1 MVFLEISRM
10 PPIEVFG
17 KDTKAIELLKKLVG
31 FDTTSYNSNL
41 NLINFIKSYLASY
54 NIEST
59 LIYDESG
66 KKANLFATIGRKDVG
81 GVMLS
86 GHTDVVPVEGQEWN
100 SNPFFLTESD
110 GNLYGRGSADMK
122 GFIAL
127 VLSRIPEMVSIELT
141 QPIHL
146 AFSYDEEIGCV
157 GVQRML
163 DLLEHQP
170 IKPICCIIGEP
181 TSMEVVIG
189 HKGKHAS
196 RVKVKGHACHSGQ
209 APFGVNAVDFA
220 SELIVYI
227 RKLAREKVQD
237 GPFDMD
243 YEVPHSTLHTGVVKG
258 GTALNI
264 VPNFCQF
271 DFEIRHLYEEDPQHL
286 LDKIETYAKEN
297 LESEMHLIDSEAGFS
312 FETLAT
318 YPGLLT
324 DPGIDFVAYVK
335 ELLESGAHSK
345 VIFGTEGGL
354 FQKRLGIPTL
364 VCGPGNIDQAHKA
377 NEFISLK
384 QLQKG
389 GSFLDRLIISLSV
402 S

>member
-1 MVFLEISRM
+1 M
-10 PPIEVFG
+10 PPIEVLG
-17 KDTKAIELLKKLVG
+17 KDTKAIELLKKLIG

-41 NLINFIKSYLASY
+41 NLINFIQSYLLSY

-59 LIYDESG
+59 LIHDESG
-66 KKANLFATIGRKDVG
+66 KKANLYATIGRKDIG

-86 GHTDVVPVEGQEWN
+86 GHTDVVPVEGQEWH
-100 SNPFFLTESD
+100 SDPFSLKESD
-110 GNLYGRGSADMK
+110 GNFYGRGSADMK

-127 VLSRIPEMVSIELT
+127 VLSRIPEMVSVELT
-141 QPIHL
+141 KPIHL

-163 DLLEHQP
+163 NLLEHQP
-170 IKPICCIIGEP
+170 IKPSCCIIGEP

-209 APFGVNAVDFA
+209 SPLGVNAVDFA

-227 RKLAREKVQD
+227 RKLAREKSQD
-237 GPFDMD
+237 GPFDME
-243 YEVPHSTLHTGVVKG
+243 YEVPYSTLHTGVVKG
-258 GTALNI
+258 GTSLNI

-271 DFEIRHLYEEDPQHL
+271 DFEIRHLYEEDPQYL
-286 LDKIETYAKEN
+286 LDKIEAYAKEN
-297 LESEMHLIDSEAGFS
+297 LESEMHLIDSETGFS

-335 ELLESGAHSK
+335 KLLDNDAHSK

-364 VCGPGNIDQAHKA
+364 VCGPGNIDQAHRA

>member
-1 MVFLEISRM
+1 MLLT
-10 PPIEVFG
+10 EVD
-17 KDTKAIELLKKLVG
+17 KHNSKAIELLKALVG

-41 NLINFIKSYLASY
+41 NLIDFIQSYLLSY
-54 NIEST
+54 GVEST
-59 LIYDESG
+59 LIHDESG
-66 KKANLFATIGRKDVG
+66 KKANLYATIGRIDVG

-100 SNPFFLTESD
+100 SDPFSLKEFD

-127 VLSRIPEMVSIELT
+127 VLSRIPEMVSNELK

-170 IKPICCIIGEP
+170 IKPNCCIIGEP

-209 APFGVNAVDFA
+209 SPFGVNAVDFA
-220 SELIVYI
+220 AELIVYI
-227 RKLAREKVQD
+227 RKLAREKAEN

-243 YEVPHSTLHTGVVKG
+243 YDVPYSTLHTGVIKG

-271 DFEIRHLYEEDPQHL
+271 DFEIRHLYEENPKHL
-286 LDKIETYAKEN
+286 LDKIETYSKEN
-297 LESEMHLIDSEAGFS
+297 LETEMHLIDPEAGFS
-312 FETLAT
+312 FETLAA

-324 DPGIDFVAYVK
+324 DPGIEFVAYVK
-335 ELLESGAHSK
+335 KLLDNDAHSK

-364 VCGPGNIDQAHKA
+364 VCGPGNINQAHKA
-377 NEFISLK
+377 NEFINLN

-389 GSFLDRLIISLSV
+389 GNFLDRLIMSLSA
-402 S
+402 

>member
-1 MVFLEISRM
+1 M
-10 PPIEVFG
+10 PDPLVSET
-17 KDTKAIELLKKLVG
+17 DNKAIELLNTLIG

-41 NLINFIKSYLASY
+41 ELIEFIQSYLSSY
-54 NIEST
+54 DIDST
-59 LIYDESG
+59 LIHDESG
-66 KKANLFATIGRKDVG
+66 KKANLYATIGRTDIG

-86 GHTDVVPVEGQEWN
+86 GHTDVVPVAGQDWDTD
-100 SNPFFLTESD
+100 PFSLTESSD
-110 GNLYGRGSADMK
+110 KLYGRGSADMK

-127 VLSRIPEMVSIELT
+127 VLSRVPEMVSSELT
-141 QPIHL
+141 KPIHL

-157 GVQRML
+157 GVKRML

-170 IKPICCIIGEP
+170 IKPSCCIIGEP
-181 TSMEVVIG
+181 TGMEVVIG
-189 HKGKHAS
+189 HKGKLAT
-196 RVKVKGHACHSGQ
+196 RVKVRGHACHSGQ
-209 APFGVNAVDFA
+209 SPLGVNAIDFA

-227 RKLAREKVQD
+227 RKLAHEKAQN
-237 GPFDMD
+237 GPFDKD
-243 YEVPHSTLHTGVVKG
+243 YEVPYTTLHTGVVGG

-264 VPNFCQF
+264 VPNLCQF

-286 LDKIETYAKEN
+286 LDQIKSFARDH
-297 LESEMHLIDSEAGFS
+297 LEKEMHLIDSDTGFD

-324 DPGIDFVAYVK
+324 DPGIEFVNYVK
-335 ELLESGAHSK
+335 QLLDNDAHSK
-345 VIFGTEGGL
+345 VIFGSEGGL

-377 NEFISLK
+377 NEYISLD

-389 GSFLDRLIISLSV
+389 GNFLDCLLESLALS
-402 S
+402 

>member
-1 MVFLEISRM
+1 MVSLGTFSMQTGSSLE
-10 PPIEVFG
+10 
-17 KDTKAIELLKKLVG
+17 KDTKAIELLQTLVG

-41 NLINFIKSYLASY
+41 ELIEFIQSYLSSY
-54 NIEST
+54 NVEST
-59 LIYDESG
+59 LIHDESG
-66 KKANLFATIGRKDVG
+66 KKANLYTTIGRTDIG

-86 GHTDVVPVEGQEWN
+86 GHTDVVPVEGQDWATD
-100 SNPFFLTESD
+100 PFSLIESD
-110 GNLYGRGSADMK
+110 DKLYGRGSADMK

-127 VLSRIPEMVSIELT
+127 VLSRVPEMTSVELKK
-141 QPIHL
+141 PIHL

-170 IKPICCIIGEP
+170 IKPSCCIIGEP
-181 TSMEVVIG
+181 TGMEVVIG
-189 HKGKHAS
+189 HKGKHAT
-196 RVKVKGHACHSGQ
+196 RVKIRGLACHSGQ
-209 APFGVNAVDFA
+209 SPFGVNAIDFA

-227 RKLAREKVQD
+227 RKLAHEKSQN
-237 GPFDMD
+237 GPFDKD
-243 YEVPHSTLHTGVVKG
+243 YEVPYTTLHTGVVKG

-286 LDKIETYAKEN
+286 LDQIKNFARDHLQT
-297 LESEMHLIDSEAGFS
+297 EMHLIDTNTGFD

-324 DPGIDFVAYVK
+324 DPGIEFVNYVK
-335 ELLESGAHSK
+335 QLLDNDAHSK
-345 VIFGTEGGL
+345 VIFGSEGGL

-377 NEFISLK
+377 NEYISLD
-384 QLQKG
+384 QLHKG
-389 GSFLDRLIISLSV
+389 GNFLDRLLESLVLS
-402 S
+402 

>member
-1 MVFLEISRM
+1 M
-10 PPIEVFG
+10 PPIEVLG
-17 KDTKAIELLKKLVG
+17 KNTIAIELLKKLVG

-41 NLINFIKSYLASY
+41 NLINFIQSYLLSY

-59 LIYDESG
+59 LIHDESG
-66 KKANLFATIGRKDVG
+66 KKANLYATIGRKDIG

-86 GHTDVVPVEGQEWN
+86 GHTDVVPVEGQEWH
-100 SNPFFLTESD
+100 SDPFSLKESD
-110 GNLYGRGSADMK
+110 GNFYGRGSADMK

-127 VLSRIPEMVSIELT
+127 VLSRIPEMVSVELT
-141 QPIHL
+141 KPIHL

-163 DLLEHQP
+163 NLLEHQP
-170 IKPICCIIGEP
+170 IKPSCCIIGEP

-209 APFGVNAVDFA
+209 SPFGVNAVDFA

-227 RKLAREKVQD
+227 RKLAREKSQD
-237 GPFDMD
+237 GPFDME
-243 YEVPHSTLHTGVVKG
+243 YEVPYSTLHTGVVKG

-271 DFEIRHLYEEDPQHL
+271 DFEIRYLYEEDPQYL
-286 LDKIETYAKEN
+286 LDKIEAYAKEN
-297 LESEMHLIDSEAGFS
+297 LESEMHLIDSETGFS

-335 ELLESGAHSK
+335 KLLDNDAHSK

-364 VCGPGNIDQAHKA
+364 VCGPGNIDQAHRA

-389 GSFLDRLIISLSV
+389 GRFLDRLIISLSV

>member
-1 MVFLEISRM
+1 MLLT
-10 PPIEVFG
+10 EVD
-17 KDTKAIELLKKLVG
+17 KHNSKAIELLKALVG

-41 NLINFIKSYLASY
+41 NLIDFIQSYLLSY
-54 NIEST
+54 GVEST
-59 LIYDESG
+59 LIHDESG
-66 KKANLFATIGRKDVG
+66 KKANLYATIGRTDVG

-100 SNPFFLTESD
+100 SDPFSLKEFN

-127 VLSRIPEMVSIELT
+127 VLSRIPEMVSNELK

-170 IKPICCIIGEP
+170 IKPNCCIIGEP

-209 APFGVNAVDFA
+209 SPFGVNAVDFA
-220 SELIVYI
+220 AELIVYI
-227 RKLAREKVQD
+227 RKLAREKAEN

-243 YEVPHSTLHTGVVKG
+243 YDVPYSTLHTGVIKG

-271 DFEIRHLYEEDPQHL
+271 DFEIRHLYEENPKHL
-286 LDKIETYAKEN
+286 LDKIETYSKEN
-297 LESEMHLIDSEAGFS
+297 LETEMHLIDPEAGFS
-312 FETLAT
+312 FETLAA

-324 DPGIDFVAYVK
+324 DPGIEFVAYVK
-335 ELLESGAHSK
+335 KLLDNDAHSK

-364 VCGPGNIDQAHKA
+364 VCGPGNINQAHKA
-377 NEFISLK
+377 NEFINLN

-389 GSFLDRLIISLSV
+389 GNFLDRLIMSLSA
-402 S
+402 

>member
-1 MVFLEISRM
+1 M
-10 PPIEVFG
+10 PFPSSSE
-17 KDTKAIELLKKLVG
+17 KDSKAIELLKTLVG

-41 NLINFIKSYLASY
+41 ELIEFIQSYLSSY
-54 NIEST
+54 DIDST
-59 LIYDESG
+59 LIHDESG
-66 KKANLFATIGRKDVG
+66 KKANLYTTIGRTDIG

-86 GHTDVVPVEGQEWN
+86 GHTDVVPVAGQDWDTD
-100 SNPFFLTESD
+100 PFSLTESSD
-110 GNLYGRGSADMK
+110 RLYGRGSADMK

-127 VLSRIPEMVSIELT
+127 VLSRVPEMVSSELT
-141 QPIHL
+141 KPIHL

-170 IKPICCIIGEP
+170 IKPSCCIIGEP
-181 TSMEVVIG
+181 TGMEVVIG
-189 HKGKHAS
+189 HKGKHAT
-196 RVKVKGHACHSGQ
+196 RVKVRGHACHSGQ
-209 APFGVNAVDFA
+209 SPLGVNAIDFA

-227 RKLAREKVQD
+227 RKLAHEKAQN
-237 GPFDMD
+237 GPFDKD
-243 YEVPHSTLHTGVVKG
+243 YEVPYTTLHTGVVGG

-264 VPNFCQF
+264 VPNLCQF
-271 DFEIRHLYEEDPQHL
+271 DFEIRHLYEEDPQYL
-286 LDKIETYAKEN
+286 LDQIENFARDHLEN
-297 LESEMHLIDSEAGFS
+297 EMHLIDSDTGFN

-324 DPGIDFVAYVK
+324 DPGIEFVTYVK
-335 ELLESGAHSK
+335 GLLNNNAHSK
-345 VIFGTEGGL
+345 VIFGSEGGL

-377 NEFISLK
+377 NEYISLD

-389 GSFLDRLIISLSV
+389 GNFLDCLLESLVLS
-402 S
+402 

>member
-1 MVFLEISRM
+1 M
-10 PPIEVFG
+10 PPIEVLE
-17 KDTKAIELLKKLVG
+17 KDTKAIELLKKLIG

-41 NLINFIKSYLASY
+41 NLINFIKSYLLSY

-59 LIYDESG
+59 LIHDESG
-66 KKANLFATIGRKDVG
+66 KKANLYATIGRKDIG

-86 GHTDVVPVEGQEWN
+86 GHTDVVPVEGQEWH
-100 SNPFFLTESD
+100 SDPFSLKESD
-110 GNLYGRGSADMK
+110 GNFYGRGSADMK

-127 VLSRIPEMVSIELT
+127 VLSRIPEMVSVELT
-141 QPIHL
+141 KPIHL

-163 DLLEHQP
+163 NLLEHQP
-170 IKPICCIIGEP
+170 IKPSCCIIGEP

-209 APFGVNAVDFA
+209 SPLGVNAVDFA

-227 RKLAREKVQD
+227 RKLAREKSQD
-237 GPFDMD
+237 GPFDME
-243 YEVPHSTLHTGVVKG
+243 YEVPYSTLHTGVVKG
-258 GTALNI
+258 GTSLNI

-271 DFEIRHLYEEDPQHL
+271 DFEIRHLYEEDPQYL
-286 LDKIETYAKEN
+286 LDKIEAYAKEN
-297 LESEMHLIDSEAGFS
+297 LESEMHLIDSETGFS

-335 ELLESGAHSK
+335 KLLDNDAHSK

-364 VCGPGNIDQAHKA
+364 VCGPGNIDQAHRA

>member
-1 MVFLEISRM
+1 MS
-10 PPIEVFG
+10 PIEVLG
-17 KDTKAIELLKKLVG
+17 KDTKAIELLKKLIG

-41 NLINFIKSYLASY
+41 NLINFIQSYLLSY

-59 LIYDESG
+59 LIHDESG
-66 KKANLFATIGRKDVG
+66 KKANLYATIGRKDIG

-86 GHTDVVPVEGQEWN
+86 GHTDVVPVEGQEWH
-100 SNPFFLTESD
+100 SDPFSLKESD
-110 GNLYGRGSADMK
+110 GNFYGRGSADMK

-127 VLSRIPEMVSIELT
+127 VLSRIPEMVSVELT
-141 QPIHL
+141 KPIHL

-163 DLLEHQP
+163 NLLEHQP
-170 IKPICCIIGEP
+170 IKPSCCIIGEP

-209 APFGVNAVDFA
+209 SPFGVNAVDFA

-227 RKLAREKVQD
+227 RKLAREKSQD
-237 GPFDMD
+237 GPFDME
-243 YEVPHSTLHTGVVKG
+243 YEVPYSTLHTGVVKG
-258 GTALNI
+258 GTSLNI

-271 DFEIRHLYEEDPQHL
+271 DFEIRHLYEEDPQYL
-286 LDKIETYAKEN
+286 LDKIEAYAKEN
-297 LESEMHLIDSEAGFS
+297 LESEMHLIDSETGFS

-335 ELLESGAHSK
+335 KLLDNDAHSK

-364 VCGPGNIDQAHKA
+364 VCGPGNIDQAHRA